1 MALEVLSKPLVRILE
16 VDGLCHIL
24 PRGLW
29 PVQTPPGFCCSSCT
43 DAAQVAQIPLG
54 GCVIELKPLFC
65 FGKCFSRCTLC
76 LGRIICLGL
85 ANVWVNGADRDAPR
99 AALEME
105 RSLGSQVLV
114 FSCASRPCRS
124 RIGFLSSAPVAPTA
138 VSSSLPRLHM
148 WLQSE
153 VGHLGHLGCS
163 AVQ

>member
-114 FSCASRPCRS
+114 FRDRKS
-124 RIGFLSSAPVAPTA
+124 V
-138 VSSSLPRLHM
+138 V
-148 WLQSE
+148 
-153 VGHLGHLGCS
+153 
-163 AVQ
+163 